1 MELLKVIK
9 FEGDDNTLVYKHP
22 AEDFNTE
29 SQLIVHESQE
39 AVLYRDGRAL
49 DLFGPGKH
57 ELTTQNIPLLRGL
70 INLPTEGVSPF
81 HVEVYFINKA
91 ISLNVKWGTSSRF
104 QVLDPTFNIPLN
116 VGASGSMEFVIENS
130 RKFLIK
136 VVGTQNYIDTDSI
149 VFYFKERITSKIK
162 NYLATIMSEV
172 SYLNINQHL
181 NEISEALQNQLNEDF
196 DEYGIRLVNFYV
208 STIVIPEEDTRKVSE
223 VLNKKMEYNE
233 LGFDWKEEQMID
245 ISKRYASNPGS
256 ASGVGG
262 TVAEL
267 PLALAFGEMIKNNLA
282 DDIKNTFNG
291 NSKKEDEDNN
301 NQDSLDNQNTIDNED
316 SDNGGTKENN
326 DKTESSED
334 LENNETQDSNNN
346 KSIAMNLGSNGTQSE
361 RPIKET
367 PDKETIEDNNTTID
381 DNSIDTQQDT
391 TTEETNNDTIKQ
403 DESTEEQNPEPIFCK
418 KCGVKIRDHMR
429 FCHNCGEPVEKPK
442 CKECGCE
449 LEYGDNFCPYCGKKI
464 EK

>member
-9 FEGDDNTLVYKHP
+9 FEGDDKTLVYKHP
-22 AEDFNTE
+22 AEDFNTT

-39 AVLYRDGRAL
+39 AILYRDGRAL

-57 ELTTQNIPLLRGL
+57 ELKTQNIPLLRGL

-116 VGASGSMEFVIENS
+116 VGASGSMEFVIDNS

-136 VVGTQNYIDTDSI
+136 VVGTQQYIDTDSI
-149 VFYFKERITSKIK
+149 VFYFKERVTSKIK
-162 NYLATIMSEV
+162 TYLATIMSEV

-181 NEISEALQNQLNEDF
+181 SEISEALHKQLNEDF

-208 STIVIPEEDTRKVSE
+208 STIVIPEEDTRRVTE

-233 LGFDWKEEQMID
+233 LGFDWKEEQMVD
-245 ISKRYASNPGS
+245 ISKRYASNPG
-256 ASGVGG
+256 AATGVGG

-267 PLALAFGEMIKNNLA
+267 PLALAFGEMIKDNLT
-282 DDIKNTFNG
+282 DDLKNTFSGSKSKPTSNTDTREDTDKIG
-291 NSKKEDEDNN
+291 NNV
-301 NQDSLDNQNTIDNED
+301 NQDNQ
-316 SDNGGTKENN
+316 
-326 DKTESSED
+326 
-334 LENNETQDSNNN
+334 
-346 KSIAMNLGSNGTQSE
+346 GSFQ
-361 RPIKET
+361 
-367 PDKETIEDNNTTID
+367 NNTSQESNRTPEDTEPKNYIGMTIG
-381 DNSIDTQQDT
+381 SKDTKGKQTDPNTTDDT
-391 TTEETNNDTIKQ
+391 TTEPK
-403 DESTEEQNPEPIFCK
+403 PEPIFCA
-418 KCGVKIRDHMR
+418 KCGVKIRDNMR
-429 FCHNCGEPVEKPK
+429 FCHNCGEPVAKPK
-442 CKECGCE
+442 CIECGQQ